1 MYELRA
7 LIDTY
12 LLYKTALRLAD
23 RKLKKTER
31 AIEYMFTSP
40 ARPQPAP
47 EVHSQGITAA
57 SQRQRRGNPATGRQ
71 AYETAMA
78 RTLAIVGGRQQ
89 EATCALCRDPI
100 VATQALRT
108 FPCLHALHHSCADG
122 LFLHAQ
128 ESRRWVR
135 CPECRYQLHPEDT
148 GRQMLRRALSSSMAA
163 PSPMIQVPALTEG
176 SEVLGVAP
184 AQEGATRTPEEVG
197 QLAIQAAE
205 KVTQLRGELTRVFS
219 QLAETANAVALG
231 RIRARRFLTEF
242 DTTLS
247 RSRGNT
253 GLQLQFASYSRIGH
267 REMLKIEAV
276 PIAVYV
282 D

>member
-7 LIDTY
+7 LVDTY
-12 LLYKTALRLAD
+12 MLYKSALTLAD

-31 AIEYMFTSP
+31 AIERMFTSP
-40 ARPQPAP
+40 ASPQPVPAVQP
-47 EVHSQGITAA
+47 QGITAA

-78 RTLAIVGGRQQ
+78 HTLAIVGGRQQ
-89 EATCALCRDPI
+89 EDTCALCRDPI
-100 VATQALRT
+100 TATQALRT
-108 FPCLHALHHSCADG
+108 FPCLHALHHNCAVD

-128 ESRRWVR
+128 ESRRWAR

-148 GRQMLRRALSSSMAA
+148 GRQMLRQALASSLSA

-176 SEVLGVAP
+176 SEVLGVP
-184 AQEGATRTPEEVG
+184 PVPEGANRTPEEVE
-197 QLAIQAAE
+197 QLAIRAAE
-205 KVTQLRGELTRVFS
+205 KATQLREEATRLCT
-219 QLAETANAVALG
+219 QLGETASAVALG
-231 RIRARRFLTEF
+231 RIRARRFLTDF
-242 DTTLS
+242 DTVLS

-253 GLQLQFASYSRIGH
+253 GLQHQFASYSRLGH
-267 REMLKIEAV
+267 REMLQLEAIPV
-276 PIAVYV
+276 TVYV